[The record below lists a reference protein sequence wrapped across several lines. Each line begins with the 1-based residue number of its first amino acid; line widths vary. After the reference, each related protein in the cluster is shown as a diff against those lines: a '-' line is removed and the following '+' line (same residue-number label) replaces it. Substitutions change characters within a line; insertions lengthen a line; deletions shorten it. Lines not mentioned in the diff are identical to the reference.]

1 MKWVRVAAEVNPEVT
16 EISTVALVCE
26 ERCLSWIWVMIRM
39 DLAFFVALLSQ
50 FLSRMVVSSRFW
62 NVTWNRE
69 LHVQMLIF
77 QSSIIWG

>member
-39 DLAFFVALLSQ
+39 DLAFFRGPSFPFFVSDGSLLS
-50 FLSRMVVSSRFW
+50 FLEC
-62 NVTWNRE
+62 NLE
-69 LHVQMLIF
+69 
-77 QSSIIWG
+77 